1 MEIIKDA
8 RFRVLEVTPLGARLQ
23 GEFRDMWSA
32 LQGACVMETQGVLE
46 IVGHVEGDE
55 YIARYVLEAGAVQG
69 LLAPGASLSTPP
81 RKGRMAAI
89 RASMRRTRAQKPEIL
104 LADLLEEFER
114 EEDCGV

>member
-23 GEFRDMWSA
+23 GAFPDLWSA

-46 IVGHVEGDE
+46 IIGYVEGDE
-55 YIARYVLEAGAVQG
+55 YVARYVLEAGAVQG

-81 RKGRMAAI
+81 RKGWMTAI
-89 RASMRRTRAQKPEIL
+89 RASMRRTRAQKPDVFL
-104 LADLLEEFER
+104 LDEFER